1 MFTQPPICDPA
12 ALGRLALP
20 LHLQGKAIIDPATDA
35 LDLIPIPQHRI
46 NEPAIATCAAAAQCL
61 HRGTVGFV
69 AQIGLRLCFPFV
81 MSINDR
87 PEIRE
92 IFGRFIVDEVRLTYT
107 VSSGAGTKA
116 RELIISN
123 QEAPAGLL

>member
-1 MFTQPPICDPA
+1 MARACLTGSDFQRMADQ
-12 ALGRLALP
+12 LA
-20 LHLQGKAIIDPATDA
+20 GI
-35 LDLIPIPQHRI
+35 
-46 NEPAIATCAAAAQCL
+46 
-61 HRGTVGFV
+61 RG
-69 AQIGLRLCFPFV
+69 AFV

-107 VSSGAGTKA
+107 VSSGEGTKA

-123 QEAPAGLL
+123 HEAPAGLL

>member
-1 MFTQPPICDPA
+1 MADQ
-12 ALGRLALP
+12 LA
-20 LHLQGKAIIDPATDA
+20 GI
-35 LDLIPIPQHRI
+35 
-46 NEPAIATCAAAAQCL
+46 
-61 HRGTVGFV
+61 RG
-69 AQIGLRLCFPFV
+69 AFV

-107 VSSGAGTKA
+107 VASGEGTKA

-123 QEAPAGLL
+123 HEAPAGAVVRAVVSVALSEARLRVKPVILFHRAIPTWANCNTGVPAFKIEI

>member
-1 MFTQPPICDPA
+1 M
-12 ALGRLALP
+12 L
-20 LHLQGKAIIDPATDA
+20 
-35 LDLIPIPQHRI
+35 
-46 NEPAIATCAAAAQCL
+46 
-61 HRGTVGFV
+61 
-69 AQIGLRLCFPFV
+69 
-81 MSINDR
+81 INDR